1 MLLKLQNFT
10 KAIAQSVPKSK
21 YFIPVTYTLSFI
33 LVTAIAYFTYF
44 QNYDYPKD
52 YFWDEQY
59 HVPNAQKYLNGIFFM
74 EPHPPLGKLLIALG
88 EKLIHANAAADQYRD
103 TDFASNVPFPE
114 GFSFTGY
121 RFFPA
126 LAAWLTAPVFFGIF
140 LIITKNLLGGLL
152 LSSLYLFDN
161 ALIVHN
167 RGAMLDGI
175 LLFFTTSCILA
186 FLLLLKWRDRP
197 IYFAIASILYGV
209 FFALAVDTKAT
220 GLILLLLI
228 PAVIWQ
234 IWRDRQLTIKFLCY
248 ALIPFTIAFCSV
260 WQVHFS
266 LATEVNS
273 KLSNNGYF
281 DVSADYH
288 QVLDGK
294 ATSDPVLFPMMLKE
308 SLAYIPNY
316 NKNVPKLDMCSLKD
330 GGSPAF
336 LWPLGA
342 RTLNYRWETP
352 DGFQYRYL
360 YLQSNPIAWSMGLL
374 GILLCVVFVLAS
386 PLIPDGNK
394 TPNLFLMCVFL
405 SMYLGYM
412 IVMLTIKRTMYLYHY
427 FPPLIFSY
435 ILFAIATTAI
445 TQINGKLIL
454 TKTRIRAIA
463 VFALGVFL
471 SFQFYR
477 PLTYYEPITD
487 VGFRKRAIFPIWNL
501 KCINCEYNN
510 LLWTARE
517 PEEEKK

>member
-1 MLLKLQNFT
+1 MLPQLQNFT
-10 KAIAQSVPKSK
+10 TTIKGSK
-21 YFIPVTYTLSFI
+21 FFTPVTYALSFGI
-33 LVTAIAYFTYF
+33 VTLIAYFTYF
-44 QNYDYPKD
+44 HNYDYPKD

-74 EPHPPLGKLLIALG
+74 EPHPPLGKMLIALG
-88 EKLIHANAAADQYRD
+88 EKLLHPNPLSDQYRD

-126 LAAWLTAPVFFGIF
+126 LAAWLTAPVILAIF
-140 LIITKNLLGGLL
+140 LVINQNLISALL

-175 LLFFTTSCILA
+175 LLFFTCSSILS
-186 FLLLLKWRDRP
+186 FLLLLKWRDRSP
-197 IYFAIASILYGV
+197 HFEICSILYGL

-228 PAVIWQ
+228 PAVLWQ
-234 IWRDRQLTIKFLCY
+234 IWRDRSLSIKFLCY
-248 ALIPFTIAFCSV
+248 ALIPFAIAFCGV
-260 WQVHFS
+260 WQIHFS
-266 LATEVNS
+266 IATEVNP

-281 DVSADYH
+281 DVSEDYR
-288 QVLDGK
+288 QVLEGK

-352 DGFQYRYL
+352 DSFQYRYL
-360 YLQSNPIAWSMGLL
+360 YLQSNPIAWSIGLL
-374 GILLCVVFVLAS
+374 GILLCTIFVLAA

-427 FPPLIFSY
+427 FPPLLFSY
-435 ILFAIATTAI
+435 ILFVISTTAI
-445 TQINGKLIL
+445 TQLNSKPIL
-454 TKTRIRAIA
+454 NKTRVTAIA
-463 VFALGVFL
+463 ILALGIFL

-487 VGFRKRAIFPIWNL
+487 VGFRKRAVFPLWNL

-510 LLWTARE
+510 WLWTARE